1 MIEQVHPAALTDWF
15 ARDPAAQHLL
25 LDVREPWEVQTAHVQ
40 PTGYTV
46 LAIPMHEIPSRLEE
60 LDPAARIACLC
71 HHGARSQNVAAFL
84 ADRGYQTIAIVA
96 GGIDAWSLHHDGN
109 VARY

>member
-46 LAIPMHEIPSRLEE
+46 LAIGL
-60 LDPAARIACLC
+60 
-71 HHGARSQNVAAFL
+71 SQRRTDFLSWGVRRASL
-84 ADRGYQTIAIVA
+84 ADRHCACPDF
-96 GGIDAWSLHHDGN
+96 DATSRRN
-109 VARY
+109 SK